1 MPPRTVRTTVALPAE
16 LLDAADRAVRSGKA
30 RSRND
35 LLAMGLR
42 REIEAQER
50 ASIDAAF
57 HEAAGDEDVQEEAQA
72 IAREFALADWEALQ
86 LEESE

>member
-1 MPPRTVRTTVALPAE
+1 MPHRTVRTTVALPAE

-35 LLAMGLR
+35 LLAMALR

-72 IAREFALADWEALQ
+72 IAGEFALADWEALQ